1 MPWHNTHPVNERLRF
16 VAAAQSGHH
25 TMTEL
30 CADFGI
36 SRKTGYK
43 ILKR

>member
-1 MPWHNTHPVNERLRF
+1 MV
-16 VAAAQSGHH
+16 Q
-25 TMTEL
+25 L

-43 ILKR
+43 ILRRYAEEGPSALRRSRLTSVVRS